1 MAAEESTE
9 NADGM
14 EEKSSEEVKKW
25 RIRAFVL
32 GAFLVVGILAL
43 VYSLNSQTKLDDQI
57 KAQQEQIQKQD
68 SLLEQANQELK
79 MQTERAEQLQKKSA
93 EQVKKTVKSAK
104 SKLKKSKTKKN

>member
-14 EEKSSEEVKKW
+14 EKQSSEELKKW
-25 RIRAFVL
+25 RIRAVVL
-32 GAFLVVGILAL
+32 ASFAVVGILAF
-43 VYSLNSQTKLDDQI
+43 VYSYVGQTKLQEQI